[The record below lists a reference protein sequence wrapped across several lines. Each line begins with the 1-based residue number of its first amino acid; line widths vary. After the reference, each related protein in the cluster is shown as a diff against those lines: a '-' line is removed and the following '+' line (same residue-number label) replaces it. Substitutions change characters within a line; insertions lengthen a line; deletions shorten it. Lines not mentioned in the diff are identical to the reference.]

1 MNANNFP
8 VENVEGINNPDFMK
22 AGEYYVFTLEGY
34 GYEPITMTGLYMGGQ
49 PGEYKFFVYAP
60 KQAEG
65 IYTAKTI
72 DDGHFD
78 PVEFTSIRQA
88 TPQEI
93 AALPIEAVEARVQ
106 AREREH
112 NMDKARRAAVKRGRE
127 RMAEK
132 RKALHEEEA
141 AVREQY
147 NHIRNVKRGGRR
159 KTKHR
164 KTKSKTKHRKTQH
177 RKTK

>member
-8 VENVEGINNPDFMK
+8 EENVEGMNNPDFMK

-34 GYEPITMTGLYMGGQ
+34 GYEPVTMTGLYMGGQ

-112 NMDKARRAAVKRGRE
+112 NMDKARRAAV
-127 RMAEK
+127 
-132 RKALHEEEA
+132 
-141 AVREQY
+141 REQY
-147 NHIRNVKRGGRR
+147 SHIRNVKRGGRR

-164 KTKSKTKHRKTQH
+164 KTKTKTKHCKTQH

>member
-1 MNANNFP
+1 MNPNNFP

-22 AGEYYVFTLEGY
+22 AGEYYVYTLEGY
-34 GYEPITMTGLYMGGQ
+34 DYEPITMTGLYMGGQ

-60 KQAEG
+60 ERADG
-65 IYTAKTI
+65 IFIAKTVA
-72 DDGHFD
+72 DGRFI

-106 AREREH
+106 ARQREH
-112 NMDKARRAAVKRGRE
+112 NRNNARRAA
-127 RMAEK
+127 
-132 RKALHEEEA
+132 L
-141 AVREQY
+141 REQY
-147 NHIRNVKRGGRR
+147 NRIRNLKMGGRR

-164 KTKSKTKHRKTQH
+164 KTKTKHRKTQH
-177 RKTK
+177 RKSH